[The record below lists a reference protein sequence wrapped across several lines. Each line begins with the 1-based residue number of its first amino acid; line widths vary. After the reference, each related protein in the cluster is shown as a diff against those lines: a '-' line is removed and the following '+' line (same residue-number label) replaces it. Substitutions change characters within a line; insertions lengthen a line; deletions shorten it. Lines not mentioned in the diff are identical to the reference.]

1 MKQKMQPL
9 CKSKGIVFKF
19 SKLIKGFAY
28 KKSLKSLD
36 NIKNQNFW
44 LLLKTSCSNYVLL
57 SIQIGF
63 NRKCKNLMNSPELY
77 LDWAR
82 LVENFLPGL
91 NGVAYLAQ
99 SKEINFAS

>member
-1 MKQKMQPL
+1 
-9 CKSKGIVFKF
+9 
-19 SKLIKGFAY
+19 
-28 KKSLKSLD
+28 
-36 NIKNQNFW
+36 
-44 LLLKTSCSNYVLL
+44 
-57 SIQIGF
+57 
-63 NRKCKNLMNSPELY
+63 MNSPECY